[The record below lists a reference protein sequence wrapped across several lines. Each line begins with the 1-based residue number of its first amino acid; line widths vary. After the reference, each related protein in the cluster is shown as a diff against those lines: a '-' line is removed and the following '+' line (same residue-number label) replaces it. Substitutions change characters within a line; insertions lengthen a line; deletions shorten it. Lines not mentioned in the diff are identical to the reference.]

1 MDTGFLN
8 STANVLV
15 ICFTFIIFIL
25 LIIWIS
31 IRRNVSITKEG
42 IKIVD
47 PYPYDVFSTQ
57 IPGIDEWLKNKL
69 RSVMLDNVD
78 SLFGMMNGLDPIVRQ
93 TLLLAVLDEIS
104 QRISV
109 NGFAKILTNEA
120 QCERWLKDRK
130 NAILSKVSAYEN
142 DVSVDNVSRS
152 LDNVLCFIKHEFA
165 IRTRMACEKKI
176 LVYEKYVNKSGKV
189 KALLRKNTNYIEE
202 LKKI

>member
-8 STANVLV
+8 NTANVLI
-15 ICFTFIIFIL
+15 ICFTIVVIIL

-31 IRRNVSITKEG
+31 IRRNVTITKEG
-42 IKIVD
+42 IKIID
-47 PYPYDVFSTQ
+47 PYPYDTFSVQ

-109 NGFAKILTNEA
+109 NGFAKVLTNSD
-120 QCERWLKDRK
+120 QCDRWIKDRK
-130 NAILSKVSAYEN
+130 HAIMSKVNAYEN
-142 DVSVDNVSRS
+142 DISSDNIGRA
-152 LDNVLCFIKHEFA
+152 LDNVLAYIKHEFA
-165 IRTRMACEKKI
+165 LRTRMACEKKL
-176 LVYEKYVNKSGKV
+176 LVYEKYAKQSGRV
-189 KALLRKNTNYIEE
+189 KALIKKNNDYIEE
-202 LKKI
+202 LKKL

>member
-8 STANVLV
+8 NTANVLI
-15 ICFTFIIFIL
+15 ICFTLIVIII

-31 IRRNVSITKEG
+31 MRRNVSVTKEG
-42 IKIVD
+42 IKIID
-47 PYPYDVFSTQ
+47 PYPYDTFATQ

-109 NGFAKILTNEA
+109 NGFAKILTNEP
-120 QCERWLKDRK
+120 QCDRWIKDRK
-130 NAILSKVSAYEN
+130 YAILSKVSAYEN
-142 DVSVDNVSRS
+142 DISIDTISRS
-152 LDNVLCFIKHEFA
+152 LDNVLAFIKHEFA
-165 IRTRMACEKKI
+165 IRTRMACEKKLLI
-176 LVYEKYVNKSGKV
+176 YEKYVKQSGRV
-189 KALLRKNTNYIEE
+189 KALIKKNNSYIEE
-202 LKKI
+202 LKKL